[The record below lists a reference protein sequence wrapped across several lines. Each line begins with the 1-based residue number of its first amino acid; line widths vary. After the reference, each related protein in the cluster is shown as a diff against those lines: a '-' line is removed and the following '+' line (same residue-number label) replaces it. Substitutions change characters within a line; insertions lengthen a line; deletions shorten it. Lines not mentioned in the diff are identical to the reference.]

1 MTNVKTMG
9 DLTALTEH
17 VIEQAKRRAEQII
30 SRAQKEAERI
40 ISAAEERAKQ
50 REEELVR
57 AKMDEVER
65 VRKQIVSQAQLRLKE
80 ELLREKAE
88 ILGRIVGE
96 IRDRLERMCA
106 QDGKE
111 YLNVLVGLVET
122 ALAGEETPKRVVLHL
137 SPQDCSR
144 YEKELPHVLAE
155 KLGIK
160 DVKLVTDKIHG
171 GLILEF
177 PDKHLEI
184 DSSLAQLLREFTPKV
199 EEMVEREIF
208 TPLDEE
214 KRDDSAKK

>member
-9 DLTALTEH
+9 NLTALTKH
-17 VIEQAKRRAEQII
+17 VIEQAKHSAEQII

-40 ISAAEERAKQ
+40 ISSAEERAKA
-50 REEELVR
+50 REEELIR

-65 VRKQIVSQAQLRLKE
+65 VRKQIISQAQLRLKE

-96 IRDRLERMCA
+96 IRDRLERLCA
-106 QDGKE
+106 KDGKE
-111 YLNVLVGLVET
+111 YLNVLVGLVE
-122 ALAGEETPKRVVLHL
+122 AAIAGEETPKRVVLHL
-137 SPQDCSR
+137 SAQDCAR
-144 YEKELPHVLAE
+144 YDKELPKVLATR
-155 KLGIK
+155 LGIK
-160 DVKLVTDKIHG
+160 EVKLVTDDIHG
-171 GLILEF
+171 GLIIEF

-184 DSSLAQLLREFTPKV
+184 DSSLTQLLREFTPKV

-214 KRDDSAKK
+214 KKDDRTKE

>member
-1 MTNVKTMG
+1 MTNVKAMG

-17 VIEQAKRRAEQII
+17 VIEQAKRSAERII

-40 ISAAEERAKQ
+40 ISTAEEKAKA

-65 VRKQIVSQAQLRLKE
+65 VRKQIISQAQLRLKE

-96 IRDRLERMCA
+96 IRDRLEQLCA
-106 QDGKE
+106 KDGKE
-111 YLNVLVGLVET
+111 YLNVLVGLVE
-122 ALAGEETPKRVVLHL
+122 AAIAGEEPPERVVLHL
-137 SPQDCSR
+137 SAQDCAR
-144 YEKELPHVLAE
+144 YEKELPQALAT

-160 DVKLVTDKIHG
+160 EVTLVTDDLHG
-171 GLILEF
+171 GLIIEF

-214 KRDDSAKK
+214 KKDDRAKK